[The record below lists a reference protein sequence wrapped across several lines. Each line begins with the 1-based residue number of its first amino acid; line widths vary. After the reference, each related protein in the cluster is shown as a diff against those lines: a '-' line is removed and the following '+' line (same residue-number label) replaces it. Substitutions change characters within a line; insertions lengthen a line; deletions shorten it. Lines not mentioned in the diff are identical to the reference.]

1 MSMYS
6 YVPSLVVPYSRGFWL
21 LPTECFAR
29 TNMNVFVWEGWIF
42 LSVGV
47 CDCLPLQGL
56 ELDAQMGLWQSL
68 SFTYHEKATQSPQL
82 HIMNHSEIA
91 NRVIVQSI

>member
-1 MSMYS
+1 MYS
-6 YVPSLVVPYSRGFWL
+6 YVPSLVVPYSCGFWL

-29 TNMNVFVWEGWIF
+29 ANMNVFVWEGWIF

-56 ELDAQMGLWQSL
+56 ELDAQMGLWQSYIL
-68 SFTYHEKATQSPQL
+68 LTMKKQ
-82 HIMNHSEIA
+82 HSHHNSTSRTTVRLLTE
-91 NRVIVQSI
+91 